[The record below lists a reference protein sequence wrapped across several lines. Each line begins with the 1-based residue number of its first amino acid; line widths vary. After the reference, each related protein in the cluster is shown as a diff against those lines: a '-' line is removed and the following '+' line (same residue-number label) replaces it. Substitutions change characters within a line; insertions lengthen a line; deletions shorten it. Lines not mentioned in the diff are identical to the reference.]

1 MDTQQL
7 EAFEVLEKIIMTVS
21 HAELPNV
28 VGALGKLQAL
38 ATLRLMSTVTA
49 PSPVADE
56 GDKLLGV
63 EAASKLLGLS
73 PAQLA
78 RRRNLPFRR
87 VLGRKTIRYS
97 SAGIARWLARKRT

>member
-1 MDTQQL
+1 MDGRFV
-7 EAFEVLEKIIMTVS
+7 EALTSLEKSVATLS
-21 HAELPNV
+21 TDALPDV
-28 VGALGKLQAL
+28 IGHLARLQAL
-38 ATLRLMSTVTA
+38 ATLRLASSASVSA
-49 PSPVADE
+49 VVPDD
-56 GDKLLGV
+56 GDKLLDV

-97 SAGIARWLARKRT
+97 SAGIARWLARKQT